1 MRNKM
6 ADICQASC
14 GEWFFFSLLD
24 SLIRLEPEV
33 IHLCL
38 EERIILGIAD
48 GKAEE
53 RLLRENKL
61 ALNPFLSKRFPLT
74 SKIVWR

>member
-6 ADICQASC
+6 AYICQASC
-14 GEWFFFSLLD
+14 GERFFLSLLD

-33 IHLCL
+33 MHLCL
-38 EERIILGIAD
+38 EEGMIFGIAD
-48 GKAEE
+48 GKTEE

-61 ALNPFLSKRFPLT
+61 HLKNMLVIFPA
-74 SKIVWR
+74 

>member
-1 MRNKM
+1 MRNKI

-14 GEWFFFSLLD
+14 GERFFFSLLD

-38 EERIILGIAD
+38 EEEIILGIAD

-53 RLLRENKL
+53 RLLLENKL
-61 ALNPFLSKRFPLT
+61 HLENVLVFFPA
-74 SKIVWR
+74 

>member
-1 MRNKM
+1 MRNKIV
-6 ADICQASC
+6 DICQASC
-14 GEWFFFSLLD
+14 GERGFFSLLN

-38 EERIILGIAD
+38 EKGIILSIAD

-53 RLLRENKL
+53 RLLR
-61 ALNPFLSKRFPLT
+61 
-74 SKIVWR
+74 

>member
-6 ADICQASC
+6 VDICQASC
-14 GEWFFFSLLD
+14 GEQLFFSLLD

-33 IHLCL
+33 IHLFL
-38 EERIILGIAD
+38 EEGIILGIAD

-53 RLLRENKL
+53 RLLR
-61 ALNPFLSKRFPLT
+61 
-74 SKIVWR
+74 